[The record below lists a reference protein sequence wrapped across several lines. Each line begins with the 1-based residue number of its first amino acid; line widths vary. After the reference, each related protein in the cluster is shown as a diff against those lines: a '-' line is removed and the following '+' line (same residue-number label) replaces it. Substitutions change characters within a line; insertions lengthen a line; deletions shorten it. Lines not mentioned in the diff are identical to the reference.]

1 MRTSEPPGRHAA
13 GWRSTH
19 SIIFPFLNSK
29 ESRTRSLTTI
39 DQIQEKIALA
49 SRLRDVN
56 PKEALVVVEVARA
69 LLQAPLPQDG
79 DESVGLGLAECA
91 LNAAW
96 ANVRLG
102 RFVAAC
108 PEAEEGLR
116 LFRKLGKLPGA
127 AGCLLVLGIAKG
139 ENGENDR
146 ALKLCLEA
154 QALFLKIGDQA
165 GRARA
170 INATG
175 TSYRR
180 MGDSGR
186 AIEAYGTSM
195 AVSRENNDNQGEARA
210 LCNIGYVY
218 LYERKYEQA
227 IEYAKRA
234 LAMERSLG
242 NLAGELSNCCNLIQ
256 ALVAAGRPQ
265 EAIDFMAGYDFE
277 SLSKSGLFSFLELS
291 QSLST
296 AYVETGRTDDA
307 DVLLKMGIER
317 ARRDGNLR
325 ELGSLLCTFARLHR
339 TAPVKAGSTRAGEL
353 AAARSALEEA
363 LTCGQSRDWDVVQGI
378 QEEFF
383 ALCRQEGS
391 WSEAFEHLEAA
402 HQIAFKLSSASADE
416 RLARQRSEQ
425 EAVDQRVRAEAEA
438 RQHEIE
444 RKVLQSQKTESLGVL
459 AGGMVHHF
467 NNLLTSILGN
477 AELAE
482 RNADLVPE
490 ALADIKVSGRRA
502 ADLCQQIMM
511 YTGRSDH
518 RMAAVDLFALVHE
531 SIKLLRVTRVADC
544 EIVCEFPPGP
554 VFVWGDRAEI
564 QQIILNLLI
573 NSTEARAT
581 AVLFQATVVRLGP
594 GTPAQGEALDP
605 GEYIELSVTDNG
617 EGMTP
622 GVLARIFEPFF
633 STRFTGRGLGLP
645 AAMGLVR
652 AHKGAMAV
660 ESTPGCGT
668 TVRLHLPVVA
678 ARAIVPPKPVAK
690 AAARDS
696 RLVLIAEDEEM
707 VRKMMVMCM
716 DQLGWKTLEAVDGE
730 EAVRLHKDHSG
741 QVDLLLSDYLMPKVN
756 GLEAARQIR
765 SRDPELPVIL
775 MSGFTNAA
783 TVENFRAEG
792 FENFLKKPFQLKE
805 LTELLNAVS
814 APAPQLGASN

>member
-1 MRTSEPPGRHAA
+1 MDAVGVVRE
-13 GWRSTH
+13 
-19 SIIFPFLNSK
+19 L
-29 ESRTRSLTTI
+29 
-39 DQIQEKIALA
+39 
-49 SRLRDVN
+49 LR
-56 PKEALVVVEVARA
+56 
-69 LLQAPLPQDG
+69 APLPPG
-79 DESVGLGLAECA
+79 GAESVTLWQAECA

-108 PEAEEGLR
+108 PEAVEGQR
-116 LFRKLGKLPGA
+116 LFQKLGKPQGA
-127 AGCLLVLGIAKG
+127 AGCLLVLGIATG
-139 ENGENDR
+139 ENGENDK

-154 QALFLKIGDQA
+154 EALFLAIGDQA

-170 INATG
+170 INASG

-195 AVSRENNDNQGEARA
+195 AVSRDNNDNQGEARA

-218 LYERKYEQA
+218 LYEKKYEQA
-227 IEYAKRA
+227 IDYARRA
-234 LAMERSLG
+234 LVMERKLG

-256 ALVAAGRPQ
+256 ALVAAARPQ
-265 EAIDFMAGYDFE
+265 EAIDFMEVYDLE
-277 SLSKSGLFSFLELS
+277 RLSKSGLFSFLELS

-296 AYVETGRTDDA
+296 AYIETGRTADA
-307 DVLLKMGIER
+307 DALLRMGIER

-339 TAPVKAGSTRAGEL
+339 TAPVKVGSTRAGEL
-353 AAARSALEEA
+353 AAARSALDEA
-363 LTCGQSRDWDVVQGI
+363 LTHGHSRDWDVVQGI
-378 QEEFF
+378 QEEYC
-383 ALCRQEGS
+383 ALCREEGS
-391 WSEAFEHLEAA
+391 WNEAFEHLEAA

-425 EAVDQRVRAEAEA
+425 EAAYHRVRAEAEA

-467 NNLLTSILGN
+467 NNLLTAILGN

-482 RNADLVPE
+482 QNADLVPG

-518 RMAAVDLFALVHE
+518 RMAAVNISALVHE
-531 SIKLLRVTRVADC
+531 AIKLLRVTRVAEC
-544 EIVCEFPPGP
+544 EIICEFPPEP
-554 VFVWGDRAEI
+554 IFVWGDKAELL
-564 QQIILNLLI
+564 QIILNLLI

-581 AVLFQATVVRLGP
+581 AVLFKAAVVRFGP
-594 GTPAQGEALDP
+594 DAKARAGPPDP
-605 GEYIELSVTDNG
+605 GEYIELCVTDNG

-622 GVLARIFEPFF
+622 EVLARIFEPFF

-652 AHKGAMAV
+652 AHNGAMAV
-660 ESTPGCGT
+660 ESSPGSGT
-668 TVRLHLPVVA
+668 TVRMHLPVA
-678 ARAIVPPKPVAK
+678 AVRAVEPPKPMAK
-690 AAARDS
+690 EAARDTKV
-696 RLVLIAEDEEM
+696 VLIAEDEEM
-707 VRKMMVMCM
+707 VRKVMVMCM
-716 DQLGWKTLEAVDGE
+716 NQLGWTTLEAADGE
-730 EAVRLHKDHSG
+730 EAVRVHKDHSG
-741 QVDLLLSDYLMPKVN
+741 KIDLLLSDYLMPKVN

-765 SRDPELPVIL
+765 SRDPQLPVIL
-775 MSGFTNAA
+775 MSGFTNEA
-783 TVENFRAEG
+783 TVESFRAEG
-792 FENFLKKPFQLKE
+792 FEQFLKKPFQIKDLMDLIK
-805 LTELLNAVS
+805 VVR
-814 APAPQLGASN
+814 APVPQLGTGN

>member
-1 MRTSEPPGRHAA
+1 MDAIE
-13 GWRSTH
+13 
-19 SIIFPFLNSK
+19 I
-29 ESRTRSLTTI
+29 
-39 DQIQEKIALA
+39 
-49 SRLRDVN
+49 V
-56 PKEALVVVEVARA
+56 RA
-69 LLQAPLPQDG
+69 LLLAPLPQG
-79 DESVGLGLAECA
+79 TGESAVLWQAECA

-108 PEAEEGLR
+108 PEAEDGLR
-116 LFRKLGKLPGA
+116 LFRMLGKPQGV
-127 AGCLLVLGIAKG
+127 AGCQLVLGIAKG
-139 ENGENDR
+139 ENGENDK

-154 QALFLKIGDQA
+154 EALFLTVGDQA

-175 TSYRR
+175 TSFRR
-180 MGDSGR
+180 MGDPGR
-186 AIEAYGTSM
+186 AIEAYGKSM
-195 AVSRENNDNQGEARA
+195 AISRDNKDAQGEARA

-265 EAIDFMAGYDFE
+265 EAIDFMAGYDLE
-277 SLSKSGLFSFLELS
+277 RLSKSGLFSFLELC

-296 AYVETGRTDDA
+296 AYIETGLTDDA
-307 DVLLKMGIER
+307 DALLKMGIER
-317 ARRDGNLR
+317 ARRDENLR
-325 ELGSLLCTFARLHR
+325 ELGSLLCTFARMHR
-339 TAPVKAGSTRAGEL
+339 TAPLKAGSTREREL

-363 LTCGQSRDWDVVQGI
+363 LTHGQSRDWDIVQGI
-378 QEEFF
+378 QEEFC
-383 ALCRQEGS
+383 ALCREEGR
-391 WSEAFEHLEAA
+391 WNEAFEHLEAA
-402 HQIAFKLSSASADE
+402 HRIAFKLSSASADE

-425 EAVDQRVRAEAEA
+425 EAADQRLRAETEA
-438 RQHEIE
+438 HQHEIE

-482 RNADLVPE
+482 RNTDLVPG
-490 ALADIKVSGRRA
+490 ALADIKVAGRRA

-518 RMAAVDLFALVHE
+518 RMAPVDISALVQE
-531 SIKLLRVTRVADC
+531 SIKLLRVTRVAEC
-544 EIVCEFPPGP
+544 EIVCEFPPKP
-554 VFVWGDRAEI
+554 IFVWGDRAEL

-581 AVLFQATVVRLGP
+581 AVLFKAEVVRFDP
-594 GTPAQGEALDP
+594 GAQAQGEPLEP
-605 GEYIELSVTDNG
+605 GEYVELCVTDNG

-622 GVLARIFEPFF
+622 EVLARIFEPFY

-652 AHKGAMAV
+652 AHRGAMAV
-660 ESTPGCGT
+660 ESTPGSGT
-668 TVRLHLPVVA
+668 TVRMHLPVA
-678 ARAIVPPKPVAK
+678 AVESVTPPKPK
-690 AAARDS
+690 PRAAARDS
-696 RLVLIAEDEEM
+696 RVVLIADDEEM
-707 VRKMMVMCM
+707 VRKVMVMCM
-716 DQLGWKTLEAVDGE
+716 DQLGWTTLEAADGE
-730 EAVRLHKDHSG
+730 EAVRVHKEHSG

-756 GLEAARQIR
+756 GLEAAQQMR
-765 SRDPELPVIL
+765 SCDPELPVIL
-775 MSGFTNAA
+775 MSGFTNEA
-783 TVENFRAEG
+783 TIESFRARG
-792 FENFLKKPFQLKE
+792 FEHFLKKPFKIKE
-805 LTELLNAVS
+805 LVELLKVVS
-814 APAPQLGASN
+814 PSVPELQASL

>member
-1 MRTSEPPGRHAA
+1 LDAVG
-13 GWRSTH
+13 
-19 SIIFPFLNSK
+19 I
-29 ESRTRSLTTI
+29 
-39 DQIQEKIALA
+39 
-49 SRLRDVN
+49 
-56 PKEALVVVEVARA
+56 ARA
-69 LLQAPLPQDG
+69 LLLGPLPQGAVD
-79 DESVGLGLAECA
+79 SVVQWQAECA

-102 RFVAAC
+102 RFVTAC

-116 LFRKLGKLPGA
+116 LFQTLGKPQGT
-127 AGCLLVLGIAKG
+127 AGCQLVLGIAKG
-139 ENGENDR
+139 ENGDNDK

-154 QALFLKIGDQA
+154 EALFLTIGDQA

-170 INATG
+170 INASG

-180 MGDSGR
+180 MGDPGR
-186 AIEAYGTSM
+186 AIEAYGKSM
-195 AVSRENNDNQGEARA
+195 AVSRDNKDKQGEARA

-218 LYERKYEQA
+218 LYEKKYGEA

-265 EAIDFMAGYDFE
+265 EAMDFMAGYDLE
-277 SLSKSGLFSFLELS
+277 RLSKSGLFSFLELC

-296 AYVETGRTDDA
+296 AYIETGRTADA
-307 DVLLKMGIER
+307 DALLKMGIER
-317 ARRDGNLR
+317 ARRDENLR
-325 ELGSLLCTFARLHR
+325 ELGSLLCTFARMHR
-339 TAPVKAGSTRAGEL
+339 TSPVKAGSTRAREL

-363 LTCGQSRDWDVVQGI
+363 LTHGQSRDWDVVQGI
-378 QEEFF
+378 QEEFC
-383 ALCRQEGS
+383 ALCREEGK
-391 WSEAFEHLEAA
+391 WNEAFEHLEAA
-402 HQIAFKLSSASADE
+402 HRIAFKLSSASADE

-425 EAVDQRVRAEAEA
+425 EAADQRLRAETEA

-444 RKVLQSQKTESLGVL
+444 RKVLKSQKTESLGVL

-482 RNADLVPE
+482 LNADLVPG
-490 ALADIKVSGRRA
+490 ALADIKACGRSA
-502 ADLCQQIMM
+502 AELCQQIMM

-518 RMAAVDLFALVHE
+518 RMAAVGISSLVHE
-531 SIKLLRVTRVADC
+531 SIKLLRVARVAEC
-544 EIVCEFPPGP
+544 EIVCEFPPEP
-554 VFVWGDRAEI
+554 IFVWGDRAEL

-581 AVLFQATVVRLGP
+581 AVLFNAAVVRVGP
-594 GTPAQGEALDP
+594 GAQAQVEPLEP
-605 GEYIELSVTDNG
+605 GEYVELCVTDNG

-622 GVLARIFEPFF
+622 EVLARIFEPFY

-652 AHKGAMAV
+652 AHKGAMVV
-660 ESTPGCGT
+660 ESTAGSGT
-668 TVRLHLPVVA
+668 TVRIHLPVSAVGS
-678 ARAIVPPKPVAK
+678 VPPPKPSAR

-696 RLVLIAEDEEM
+696 RVVLIADDEEM

-716 DQLGWKTLEAVDGE
+716 NQLGWTTLESGDGE
-730 EAVRLHKDHSG
+730 EALRVHEEQSG
-741 QVDLLLSDYLMPKVN
+741 KIDLLLSDYLMPKLN

-775 MSGFTNAA
+775 MSGFTNEA
-783 TVENFRAEG
+783 TIEGFRAEG
-792 FENFLKKPFQLKE
+792 FEHFLKKPFKIKDLV
-805 LTELLNAVS
+805 ELLKVVS
-814 APAPQLGASN
+814 TSVPQLETSV

>member
-1 MRTSEPPGRHAA
+1 
-13 GWRSTH
+13 
-19 SIIFPFLNSK
+19 L
-29 ESRTRSLTTI
+29 
-39 DQIQEKIALA
+39 D
-49 SRLRDVN
+49 
-56 PKEALVVVEVARA
+56 LVGAVRA
-69 LLQAPLPQDG
+69 LLQAPLPQVGAD
-79 DESVGLGLAECA
+79 SVMLAHAECA

-116 LFRKLGKLPGA
+116 LFRQLGKLQGVA
-127 AGCLLVLGIAKG
+127 DCQLVLGVAKG
-139 ENGENDR
+139 ENGDNDS

-154 QALFLKIGDQA
+154 EALFLKIGDQV

-180 MGDSGR
+180 LGDSGR

-195 AVSRENNDNQGEARA
+195 AVSRDNQDSQGEARA

-227 IEYAKRA
+227 LEYAKRA
-234 LAMERSLG
+234 LAMERTLG

-265 EAIDFMAGYDFE
+265 EAIDFMAGYDLE
-277 SLSKSGLFSFLELS
+277 LLSKSGLFSFLELS

-296 AYVETGRTDDA
+296 AYIETGRVADA

-339 TAPVKAGSTRAGEL
+339 TAPVKAGSTRALEL

-363 LTCGQSRDWDVVQGI
+363 LTHGHSRDWDVVQGI
-378 QEEFF
+378 QEEFC
-383 ALCRQEGS
+383 ALCREEGS
-391 WSEAFEHLEAA
+391 WDEAFEHLEAA
-402 HQIAFKLSSASADE
+402 HRIAFKLSSASADE

-425 EAVDQRVRAEAEA
+425 EAADQRVRAEAEA

-482 RNADLVPE
+482 QNADMVPE
-490 ALADIKVSGRRA
+490 ALAEIKVSGRRA

-518 RMAAVDLFALVHE
+518 RMAAVDLSALVHE
-531 SIKLLRVTRVADC
+531 SIKLLRVTRVVDC
-544 EIVCEFPPGP
+544 EIACDFPPEP
-554 VFVWGDRAEI
+554 IFVWGDRAEL
-564 QQIILNLLI
+564 QQVILNLLL

-581 AVLFQATVVRLGP
+581 AVRFHGAVVRLGP
-594 GTPAQGEALDP
+594 GTEPRGETIAP
-605 GEYIELSVTDNG
+605 GDYVELTVTDDG
-617 EGMTP
+617 EGMAL

-645 AAMGLVR
+645 AAMGIVR

-660 ESTPGCGT
+660 ESTPGSGT
-668 TVRLHLPVVA
+668 TVRMHLPVAPIQAVVA
-678 ARAIVPPKPVAK
+678 PKPMARAAP
-690 AAARDS
+690 RDS
-696 RLVLIAEDEEM
+696 RVVLIAEDEEM
-707 VRKMMVMCM
+707 VRMVIVKCM
-716 DQLGWKTLEAVDGE
+716 DLLGWKTLEAADGE
-730 EAVRLHKDHSG
+730 EAVRVHRDHPG
-741 QVDLLLSDYLMPKVN
+741 QIDLLLSDYLMPKLN

-765 SRDPELPVIL
+765 NRDPKLPVIL
-775 MSGFTNAA
+775 MSGFTNEA

-792 FENFLKKPFQLKE
+792 FEHFIKKPFSIKD
-805 LTELLNAVS
+805 LTEMLKTAC
-814 APAPQLGASN
+814 APVEQLIAGN

>member
-1 MRTSEPPGRHAA
+1 V
-13 GWRSTH
+13 
-19 SIIFPFLNSK
+19 FPLPDSK

-49 SRLRDVN
+49 GRLRDVS
-56 PKEALVVVEVARA
+56 PQEALDAVGIVRA
-69 LLQAPLPQDG
+69 LLLAPLPQG
-79 DESVGLGLAECA
+79 AAESVVLWQAECA

-116 LFRKLGKLPGA
+116 LFQKLGKPQGA
-127 AGCLLVLGIAKG
+127 AGCKLVLGIAKG
-139 ENGENDR
+139 ENGENDN
-146 ALKLCLEA
+146 ALRLCLEA
-154 QALFLKIGDQA
+154 EALFLTIGDQA

-170 INATG
+170 INACG

-180 MGDSGR
+180 MGDPGR
-186 AIEAYGTSM
+186 AIEAYGKSM
-195 AVSRENNDNQGEARA
+195 TVSRDNKDEQGEARA

-256 ALVAAGRPQ
+256 AQVAAGRPQ
-265 EAIDFMAGYDFE
+265 EAIDFMAGYDLE
-277 SLSKSGLFSFLELS
+277 RLSRSGLFSFLELC

-296 AYVETGRTDDA
+296 AYIETGRTADA
-307 DVLLKMGIER
+307 DALLKMGIER
-317 ARRDGNLR
+317 ARRDKNLR
-325 ELGSLLCTFARLHR
+325 ELGSLLCTFARMHR
-339 TAPVKAGSTRAGEL
+339 TAPLKAGSTRAGEL

-363 LTCGQSRDWDVVQGI
+363 LTHGQSRDWDVVQGI
-378 QEEFF
+378 QEEFC
-383 ALCRQEGS
+383 ALCREEGS
-391 WSEAFEHLEAA
+391 WNEAFEHLEAA
-402 HQIAFKLSSASADE
+402 HKIAFKLSSASADE

-425 EAVDQRVRAEAEA
+425 EAADQRQRAEAEA
-438 RQHEIE
+438 LRHEIE
-444 RKVLQSQKTESLGVL
+444 RKLLQSQKTESLGVL

-482 RNADLVPE
+482 QDAALVPG
-490 ALADIKVSGRRA
+490 ALADIKVAGRRA

-518 RMAAVDLFALVHE
+518 RMAAVDISNLVRE
-531 SIKLLRVTRVADC
+531 SIKLLRVTRVAEC
-544 EIVCEFPPGP
+544 EIVCEFPPEP
-554 VFVWGDRAEI
+554 IFVWGDRAEL

-573 NSTEARAT
+573 NSTEAHAT
-581 AVLFQATVVRLGP
+581 AVLFKAAVVRLGP
-594 GTPAQGEALDP
+594 GARAQGEPLEP
-605 GEYIELSVTDNG
+605 GEYVELCVTDNG

-622 GVLARIFEPFF
+622 EVLARIFEPFY

-652 AHKGAMAV
+652 AHKGTMAV
-660 ESTPGCGT
+660 ESKPGSGT
-668 TVRLHLPVVA
+668 TVRMHLPVVVSGA
-678 ARAIVPPKPVAK
+678 VATPKPVTR
-690 AAARDS
+690 AAARES
-696 RLVLIAEDEEM
+696 RVVLVADDEDM
-707 VRKMMVMCM
+707 VRKVMVMCM
-716 DQLGWKTLEAVDGE
+716 NQLGWTTLEAADGE
-730 EAVRLHKDHSG
+730 EAVRVHKEHSG
-741 QVDLLLSDYLMPKVN
+741 QIDLLLSDYLMPKLN

-765 SRDPELPVIL
+765 ISDPGLPVIL
-775 MSGFTNAA
+775 MSGFTNEA
-783 TVENFRAEG
+783 TIESFRAAG
-792 FENFLKKPFQLKE
+792 FEHFLKKPFKIKE
-805 LTELLNAVS
+805 LVELLEAMR
-814 APAPQLGASN
+814 APVPQLEASL

>member
-1 MRTSEPPGRHAA
+1 M
-13 GWRSTH
+13 W
-19 SIIFPFLNSK
+19 
-29 ESRTRSLTTI
+29 
-39 DQIQEKIALA
+39 Q
-49 SRLRDVN
+49 
-56 PKEALVVVEVARA
+56 
-69 LLQAPLPQDG
+69 
-79 DESVGLGLAECA
+79 AECA

-102 RFVAAC
+102 RFLAAC

-116 LFRKLGKLPGA
+116 LFQKLGKSQGI
-127 AGCLLVLGIAKG
+127 AGCQLVLGIAKG
-139 ENGENDR
+139 ENGENDK

-154 QALFLKIGDQA
+154 EALFQAIGDQA

-170 INATG
+170 INASG

-180 MGDSGR
+180 SGDPGR
-186 AIEAYGTSM
+186 AIEAYGKSM
-195 AVSRENNDNQGEARA
+195 AISRGNKDEQGEARA

-227 IEYAKRA
+227 IDYAKRA
-234 LAMERSLG
+234 LAMERGLG

-265 EAIDFMAGYDFE
+265 EAIDFMAGYDLE
-277 SLSKSGLFSFLELS
+277 RLSKSGLFSFLELC

-296 AYVETGRTDDA
+296 AYIDTGRTADA
-307 DVLLKMGIER
+307 DALLKMGIER
-317 ARRDGNLR
+317 ARRDENLR
-325 ELGSLLCTFARLHR
+325 ELGSLLCTFARMHR

-363 LTCGQSRDWDVVQGI
+363 LTHGQSRDWDVVQGI
-378 QEEFF
+378 QEEFC
-383 ALCRQEGS
+383 ALCREEGS
-391 WSEAFEHLEAA
+391 WNEAFEHLEAA
-402 HQIAFKLSSASADE
+402 HRIAFKLSSASADE

-425 EAVDQRVRAEAEA
+425 EATDQRLRAETEA

-482 RNADLVPE
+482 QNADLVPG
-490 ALADIKVSGRRA
+490 ALADIKVAGHRA

-518 RMAAVDLFALVHE
+518 RMAAVDISGLVLE
-531 SIKLLRVTRVADC
+531 SIKLLRVTRVAES
-544 EIVCEFPPGP
+544 EIVCEFPPEP
-554 VFVWGDRAEI
+554 IFVWGDRAEL

-581 AVLFQATVVRLGP
+581 AVLFKAAVVRFWP
-594 GTPAQGEALDP
+594 GAQARSEALES
-605 GEYIELSVTDNG
+605 GEYVELCVTDNG

-622 GVLARIFEPFF
+622 EVLARIFEPFY

-645 AAMGLVR
+645 AAMGLIR

-660 ESTPGCGT
+660 ESTPGSGT
-668 TVRLHLPVVA
+668 TVRMHLPVA
-678 ARAIVPPKPVAK
+678 AVESLTPPKPKAR

-696 RLVLIAEDEEM
+696 RVVLIADDEEM
-707 VRKMMVMCM
+707 VRKVMVMCM
-716 DQLGWKTLEAVDGE
+716 DQLGWTTLEAADGE
-730 EAVRLHKDHSG
+730 EAVRVHKEHSG
-741 QVDLLLSDYLMPKVN
+741 QVDLLLSDFLMPKVN
-756 GLEAARQIR
+756 GLEAAQQMR
-765 SRDPELPVIL
+765 SSDPELPVIL
-775 MSGFTNAA
+775 MSGFTNEA
-783 TVENFRAEG
+783 TIESFRAQG
-792 FENFLKKPFQLKE
+792 FEHFLKKPFKIKE
-805 LTELLNAVS
+805 LVELLKVVS
-814 APAPQLGASN
+814 PTIPQLEASL

>member
-1 MRTSEPPGRHAA
+1 M
-13 GWRSTH
+13 
-19 SIIFPFLNSK
+19 
-29 ESRTRSLTTI
+29 

-49 SRLRDVN
+49 TRLRDVN
-56 PKEALVVVEVARA
+56 PQEALDAVGTVRA
-69 LLQAPLPQDG
+69 LLQAPLPQG
-79 DESVGLGLAECA
+79 DAESVVLAQAECA

-116 LFRKLGKLPGA
+116 LFQKLGKLQGT
-127 AGCLLVLGIAKG
+127 AGCMLVLGIAKG
-139 ENGENDR
+139 ENGENER
-146 ALKLCLEA
+146 AVKLCLEA
-154 QALFLKIGDQA
+154 EALFLKIGDQA

-180 MGDSGR
+180 MGDPGR

-195 AVSRENNDNQGEARA
+195 AVARDNKDSQGEARA

-265 EAIDFMAGYDFE
+265 EAIDFMAGYDLE
-277 SLSKSGLFSFLELS
+277 KLSRSGLFSFLELS

-296 AYVETGRTDDA
+296 AYIETGRTADA

-325 ELGSLLCTFARLHR
+325 ELGSLLCTFARMHR

-363 LTCGQSRDWDVVQGI
+363 LTHGQSRDWDVVQGI
-378 QEEFF
+378 HEEFC
-383 ALCRQEGS
+383 ALCREEGS
-391 WSEAFEHLEAA
+391 WNEAFEHLESA
-402 HQIAFKLSSASADE
+402 HRIAFKLSSASADE

-425 EAVDQRVRAEAEA
+425 EAADQRVRAESEA

-459 AGGMVHHF
+459 AGGVAHQF
-467 NNLLTSILGN
+467 NNLLTSVLVN

-482 RNADLVPE
+482 QHAALVPE
-490 ALADIKVSGRRA
+490 ALANIKVSGRRA

-518 RMAAVDLFALVHE
+518 HMAAVDFSALVHE
-531 SIKLLRVTRVADC
+531 SIKLLRVSRVADC
-544 EIVCEFPPGP
+544 EMVCEFPPEP
-554 VFVWGDRAEI
+554 IFVWGDRVEL
-564 QQIILNLLI
+564 QQIIMNLLI
-573 NSTEARAT
+573 NSTEAHAT
-581 AVLFQATVVRLGP
+581 TVMFHSAVVRIGP
-594 GTPAQGEALDP
+594 GAKARGEPLDP
-605 GEYIELSVTDNG
+605 GEYVELSVADNG

-622 GVLARIFEPFF
+622 EVLARIFEPFF

-645 AAMGLVR
+645 AAIGLVR

-660 ESTPGCGT
+660 ESTPGSGT
-668 TVRLHLPVVA
+668 TVWMHLPVA
-678 ARAIVPPKPVAK
+678 AVQAVMPPKPVAR
-690 AAARDS
+690 AAARES
-696 RLVLIAEDEEM
+696 RLVLIAEDEET
-707 VRKMMVMCM
+707 VRMAMVMCVER
-716 DQLGWKTLEAVDGE
+716 LGWKTLEAADGE
-730 EAVRLHKDHSG
+730 EAVRLHKEHFG
-741 QVDLLLSDYLMPKVN
+741 QIDLLLSDHLMPRMN

-765 SRDPELPVIL
+765 SSDPKLPVIL
-775 MSGFTNAA
+775 MSGYLNEA

-792 FENFLKKPFQLKE
+792 FEFFLRKPFEIKE
-805 LTELLNAVS
+805 LIKMLKVVCPPME
-814 APAPQLGASN
+814 QLGAKPTPDARS

>member
-1 MRTSEPPGRHAA
+1 
-13 GWRSTH
+13 
-19 SIIFPFLNSK
+19 
-29 ESRTRSLTTI
+29 
-39 DQIQEKIALA
+39 
-49 SRLRDVN
+49 
-56 PKEALVVVEVARA
+56 
-69 LLQAPLPQDG
+69 LLLAPLPQG
-79 DESVGLGLAECA
+79 AAESVLLWQAECA
-91 LNAAW
+91 INAAW

-116 LFRKLGKLPGA
+116 LFRKLGKPHGV
-127 AGCLLVLGIAKG
+127 AGCQLVMGIAKG
-139 ENGENDR
+139 ENGENDE

-154 QALFLKIGDQA
+154 EALFLTIGDQA

-170 INATG
+170 INACG

-180 MGDSGR
+180 KGDSGR
-186 AIEAYGTSM
+186 AIEAYGKSM
-195 AVSRENNDNQGEARA
+195 AVSRENKDDQGEARA

-265 EAIDFMAGYDFE
+265 EAIDFMAGYDLE
-277 SLSKSGLFSFLELS
+277 TLSRSGLFSFLELS

-296 AYVETGRTDDA
+296 AYIETGRTADA

-317 ARRDGNLR
+317 ARRDENLR
-325 ELGSLLCTFARLHR
+325 ELGSLLCTIARMHR
-339 TAPVKAGSTRAGEL
+339 TAPLKAGSTRAQAL

-363 LTCGQSRDWDVVQGI
+363 LSHGQSRDLDVVQGI
-378 QEEFF
+378 QEEFCE
-383 ALCRQEGS
+383 LCREEGS
-391 WSEAFEHLEAA
+391 WNEAFEHLEAA
-402 HQIAFKLSSASADE
+402 HRIAFKLSSASADE

-425 EAVDQRVRAEAEA
+425 EAADQRVRAETEA

-482 RNADLVPE
+482 RNADLVPG

-518 RMAAVDLFALVHE
+518 RMTAVDITALVHG
-531 SIKLLRVTRVADC
+531 SIKLLRVTRVAEC
-544 EIVCEFPPGP
+544 EIVCEFPPEP
-554 VFVWGDRAEI
+554 IFVWGDRAEL

-581 AVLFQATVVRLGP
+581 SVLFNAAVVRFGP
-594 GTPAQGEALDP
+594 GVQARVEPLEP
-605 GEYIELSVTDNG
+605 GEYIELCVTDNG

-622 GVLARIFEPFF
+622 EVLARIFEPFF

-645 AAMGLVR
+645 AAMGLIQ
-652 AHKGAMAV
+652 AHKGAMTV
-660 ESTPGCGT
+660 ESTPGTGT
-668 TVRLHLPVVA
+668 TVRMHLPVAAVRPVAPPKPA
-678 ARAIVPPKPVAK
+678 ARAVAG
-690 AAARDS
+690 DS
-696 RLVLIAEDEEM
+696 RVVLIAEDEEM
-707 VRKMMVMCM
+707 VRKIMVMCM
-716 DQLGWKTLEAVDGE
+716 GHLGWKTLEAADGE
-730 EAVRLHKDHSG
+730 EAVRVHKDHSG
-741 QVDLLLSDYLMPKVN
+741 HIDLLLSDYLMPKVN

-765 SRDPELPVIL
+765 SRDPGLPVIL
-775 MSGFTNAA
+775 MSGFTNEA
-783 TVENFRAEG
+783 TIESFRAEG
-792 FENFLKKPFQLKE
+792 FEHFLKKPFPF
-805 LTELLNAVS
+805 TELVELLKVVS
-814 APAPQLGASN
+814 ASVPQFEASP